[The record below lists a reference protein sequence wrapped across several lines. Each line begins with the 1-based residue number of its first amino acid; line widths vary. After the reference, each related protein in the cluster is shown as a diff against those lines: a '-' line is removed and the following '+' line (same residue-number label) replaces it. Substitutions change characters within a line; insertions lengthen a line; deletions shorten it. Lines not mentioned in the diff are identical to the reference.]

1 MRRADWRSPVA
12 PRHRIRIAQKE
23 AIDNLGQFIRVRN
36 LHLHEDVLF
45 PRHPMTLHHLRSP
58 LGQLD
63 NRTDLARSW
72 SNADVSAQRAT
83 EGGGAH
89 VQPIAS
95 DHPGSPQTLKA
106 ICHGWPRQLD
116 TPREL
121 SDR

>member
-1 MRRADWRSPVA
+1 VLNDRRCDLPQR
-12 PRHRIRIAQKE
+12 KE
-23 AIDNLGQFIRVRN
+23 EIDDLGQLIHVCS
-36 LHLHEDVLF
+36 LDLQQDVLIA
-45 PRHPMTLHHLRSP
+45 RHPMTLHHLRSP

-72 SNADVSAQRAT
+72 ANADVSAQRAT
-83 EGGGAH
+83 KGGGAH

-95 DHPGSPQTLKA
+95 DHPGSLQPLKA

-121 SDR
+121 SNR